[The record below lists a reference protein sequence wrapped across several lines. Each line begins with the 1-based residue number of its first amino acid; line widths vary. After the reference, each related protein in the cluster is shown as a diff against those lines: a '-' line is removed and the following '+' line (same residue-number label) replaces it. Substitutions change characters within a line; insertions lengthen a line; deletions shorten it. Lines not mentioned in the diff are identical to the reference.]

1 MTPQPAEHRL
11 DTVVVGGGQAG
22 LAMGYFLAA
31 QHRDFMILEAAGRV
45 GDTWRNRWDSLRL
58 FTPAFHSGLPGMPF
72 PAPGHSFPT
81 KDQTA
86 AYLEAYASRFQLP
99 LRLGRRV
106 ECLAR
111 HGGGYLLRAGDERY
125 TADQVVVATGPYHH
139 PNVPGF
145 AAGLDPMIA
154 QLHSSG
160 YRNPGQLPPGDVLVV
175 GAGNSG
181 AEIAVELAATRRTYL
196 SGPDVAH
203 APIWL
208 IHNRVSLWLADHLLT
223 VDTSLGRRM
232 RDTRRRQGD
241 PLVRLKP
248 ADIPATGVQRVPRV
262 DGVADGTPRLADG
275 RLLEVAVVV
284 WATGYRP
291 DFGWID
297 LPVFDDAGNPSHH
310 RGVVAAA
317 PGLYFL
323 GLPFQHTPTSDHV
336 GGVGRDAHHI
346 AQHLAAQSRRPAGPA
361 ASTPSGAGS
370 GPACRTRFGRAPP
383 TTPPRPS
390 GSRAGGRSAT
400 LDAPRPDRR
409 GARDAPAPGARP
421 RHGKRAAGLMAGWL
435 GLLQTPSGPTKRAPS
450 TTSGPAQPIGR
461 SAVVQR
467 WW

>member
-1 MTPQPAEHRL
+1 MTPQPSEHQL

-22 LAMGYFLAA
+22 LAMGYYLDR
-31 QHRDFMILEAAGRV
+31 QHRDFVILDAAARV

-72 PAPGHSFPT
+72 PAPGTSFPT

-86 AYLEAYASRFQLP
+86 DYLEAYASRFQLP

-106 ECLAR
+106 QSLAR
-111 HGGGYLLRAGDERY
+111 HDGGYLLRAGDERY
-125 TADQVVVATGPYHH
+125 TAEHVVVATGPYHH

-145 AAGLDPMIA
+145 AAGLDPTIA
-154 QLHSSG
+154 QLHSSH
-160 YRNPGQLPPGDVLVV
+160 YRNPGQLPNGDVLVV

-181 AEIAVELAATRRTYL
+181 AEIAVELAASRRTYL
-196 SGPDVAH
+196 SGPDVGH

-208 IHNRVSLWLADHLLT
+208 IHNRFSLWLADHLLT

-232 RDTRRRQGD
+232 RATRRRRGD

-248 ADIPATGVQRVPRV
+248 ADIVAAGVQRVPRV
-262 DGVADGTPRLADG
+262 DGVVDGTPRLADG
-275 RLLEVAVVV
+275 RALEVAVVV

-297 LPVFDDAGNPSHH
+297 LPVFDDAGNPTHH

-323 GLPFQHTPTSDHV
+323 GLPFQYTPTSDHV

-346 AQHLAAQSRRPAGPA
+346 AQHLAVPTRRRQGRAV
-361 ASTPSGAGS
+361 STP
-370 GPACRTRFGRAPP
+370 PATR
-383 TTPPRPS
+383 
-390 GSRAGGRSAT
+390 
-400 LDAPRPDRR
+400 
-409 GARDAPAPGARP
+409 
-421 RHGKRAAGLMAGWL
+421 
-435 GLLQTPSGPTKRAPS
+435 
-450 TTSGPAQPIGR
+450 
-461 SAVVQR
+461 
-467 WW
+467 